1 MCAEPR
7 EHAANGLVNN
17 PLNSQLTLPAL
28 GWRPH
33 FQQQLSPQEL
43 SAQQVGQITPARIVN
58 YQRSVFTVLTAEGKR
73 NVEILSSM
81 PSMTVGDWLLLN
93 AQGQFHRLLDRASLF
108 SRQLEGPR
116 ESTQLIAAN
125 IDTVFVVSSLN
136 LDFNLSR
143 IERYLTLAHESR
155 VKAVV
160 VLSKSDLCS
169 EVEERIAEVRALDS
183 TLSVIALN
191 SLDPLSTEQLK
202 PWCGVGQ
209 TTALLGSSGVGKST
223 LVNTLMTEQ
232 VQRTG
237 AIREL
242 DSRGR
247 HTTSFRSLHLL
258 PSGGLL
264 LDTPGIRELQV
275 GSSER
280 GVDTTFGDIVELAAG
295 CKFGDCKHI
304 NEPGCA
310 VKSAVATGSLDVRRL
325 SNFHKLLL
333 EQAPNTFSRAENRA
347 QSKKARRP
355 HRK

>member
-1 MCAEPR
+1 MKSP
-7 EHAANGLVNN
+7 VNN
-17 PLNSQLTLPAL
+17 PLTSKLTLPAL

-33 FQQQLSPQEL
+33 FQQQLSLQEL
-43 SAQQVGQITPARIVN
+43 ASQQVGQITPARIVN

-73 NVEILSSM
+73 NLEILSSM

-93 AQGQFHRLLDRASLF
+93 SQGQFHRLLDRASLF

-116 ESTQLIAAN
+116 ETTQLIAAN

-160 VLSKSDLCS
+160 VLSKSDLCDD
-169 EVEERIAEVRALDS
+169 VEERIAQVQALDP

-191 SLDPLSTEQLK
+191 SLDPISAEQLQ

-242 DSRGR
+242 DSKGR
-247 HTTSFRSLHLL
+247 HTTSGRSLHLL

-275 GSSER
+275 GSSDR
-280 GVDTTFGDIVELAAG
+280 GVDTTFADIIELAAG
-295 CKFGDCKHI
+295 CRFGDCKHI

-310 VKSAVATGSLDVRRL
+310 VKAAVEAGGLDARRL

-333 EQAPNTFSRAENRA
+333 EQIPVYTSRAARRAEN
-347 QSKKARRP
+347 KKTSRPRRP
-355 HRK
+355 GKKPE